1 MRWNRRAQWL
11 CALVGAIGLMTTQAS
26 AQTSAAPRGA
36 LEGTVLTDPGDRP
49 VVGALVE
56 LAEFDLRVKTD
67 SAGNFTLKNV
77 PIGAHAVVV
86 RADGFNDL
94 ETVLTFNP
102 NETLSRDFLITREND
117 VRLLIG
123 KNKQPSAESMRLSDF
138 ESRRKLASGRFIA
151 RQVFEKAG
159 GTRRFSELLTTG
171 IPGILLVSNNGERS
185 VATGNRGQISA
196 SSTPGEPGK
205 TKRCY
210 VQVIMDNIV
219 RYRSTPGEKLFNI
232 DQIDANM
239 VVGVEF
245 YTVSQTPI
253 QFNST
258 GGAPCGTLIIWTQG

>member
-1 MRWNRRAQWL
+1 MRWNRRALWR
-11 CALVGAIGLMTTQAS
+11 CAIVGAIGLVAS
-26 AQTSAAPRGA
+26 TATAQTSAVPRGA
-36 LEGTVLTDPGDRP
+36 LEGTVLTDPGDKP

-56 LAEFDLRVKTD
+56 LTEFNMRVKTD
-67 SAGNFTLKNV
+67 GAGNFTLKNV
-77 PIGAHAVVV
+77 PIGAHVVV
-86 RADGFNDL
+86 VHADGFNDL
-94 ETVLTFNP
+94 ETVLTFSP

-123 KNKQPSAESMRLSDF
+123 KNRQPSAESMRLSDF
-138 ESRRKLASGRFIA
+138 ESRRKLGSGRFIA
-151 RQVFEKAG
+151 REVFEKAG

-171 IPGILLVSNNGERS
+171 IPGIILVSNNGERS
-185 VATGNRGQISA
+185 VATGSRGQISA
-196 SSTPGEPGK
+196 TNTPGEQGK

-232 DQIDANM
+232 DQVDANM

-245 YTVSQTPI
+245 FTVSQTPI